1 MVDFDQT
8 QVWYE
13 RSKWHKFDFL
23 FEGLSPH
30 WPPWPDPGWSKRLP
44 QVGFGFFKV
53 SKWPG
58 SKLALVALDFN
69 LTLVKVKEPAWIFN
83 GQEGGAFDWECFY
96 FCSYHEL
103 VLFCETSPH
112 IPNWFRDFAE
122 AFNKALNFRW
132 DWKKYFSLWSLL
144 QLLLLNIFLLFMGFK
159 SAGLAACLSFWTK
172 RSYVGELLMIT
183 TIQLK
188 G

>member
-1 MVDFDQT
+1 MADNDQT

-23 FEGLSPH
+23 LEGLSPH

-44 QVGFGFFKV
+44 QVGFGFSKV
-53 SKWPG
+53 SKRPG
-58 SKLALVALDFN
+58 SRLALIAPKKLIGSVADR
-69 LTLVKVKEPAWIFN
+69 
-83 GQEGGAFDWECFY
+83 EGGKIVFISVHTMNCQT
-96 FCSYHEL
+96 CP
-103 VLFCETSPH
+103 PH
-112 IPNWFRDFAE
+112 IPRQFRDFAE